1 MAGTCCPLR
10 VVLPILPGDFLI
22 IPLDS
27 AHHRGWDGRLK
38 LKQNLEEVMFLKKL
52 NAASKEQGA
61 LTKMCSLCIVTQC
74 DSRAK

>member
-1 MAGTCCPLR
+1 MII
-10 VVLPILPGDFLI
+10 VL
-22 IPLDS
+22 
-27 AHHRGWDGRLK
+27 GRLK

-52 NAASKEQGA
+52 KAASKEQGA